1 MKKIDE
7 NTSYEELLK
16 QKRIGMFELGALCV
30 ATSALLTLLRNP
42 APFIPFLGIA
52 YKLVNKEAEI
62 EEIMAENDEDIKV
75 IKIIYDEILE
85 NTIKEFKKFELNNPI
100 ETYQLFDSMFR
111 YGSFSYDLNCSH
123 PLKMSIIKSMAMEK
137 ILFLNGHGVCR
148 HSAVFL
154 NKIYESLG
162 YESDIASGHLNTTN
176 QKDFDAFLDECS
188 EFPLPREETSKR
200 LITEYL
206 KPGIFSKLNYEK
218 MKGYYNHALPRV
230 NFDSMT
236 ILTDPSTQNIFGFV
250 LGDVC
255 LTISPPSNSVF
266 VMNRSTTKSFNDFY
280 GIDPIREYTEYTKY
294 KLDVINSAITEGLNK
309 AKEAKSTFD
318 TFHKD
323 NLPALEE
330 AENLTKKILKK
341 KY

>member
-1 MKKIDE
+1 
-7 NTSYEELLK
+7 
-16 QKRIGMFELGALCV
+16 
-30 ATSALLTLLRNP
+30 
-42 APFIPFLGIA
+42 
-52 YKLVNKEAEI
+52 
-62 EEIMAENDEDIKV
+62 MAENDEDIKAMR
-75 IKIIYDEILE
+75 IIYNEILE

-100 ETYQLFDSMFR
+100 ETYQFFDSMFR

-123 PLKMSIIKSMAMEK
+123 PLKMSIIKSIAMEK
-137 ILFLNGHGVCR
+137 FLFLNGHGVCR

-176 QKDFDAFLDECS
+176 QKDFDVFLDECS
-188 EFPLPREETSKR
+188 EFPLPREEISKK
-200 LITEYL
+200 LITKYL
-206 KPGIFSKLNYEK
+206 KQGIFSTLNYEK

-236 ILTDPSTQNIFGFV
+236 ILTDPSTHNIFGSV
-250 LGDVC
+250 LGDIY
-255 LTISPPSNSVF
+255 LTILPTNIVF
-266 VMNRSTTKSFNDFY
+266 VINRSTTKSFNDFY
-280 GIDPIREYTEYTKY
+280 DIDPIREYTEYAKY
-294 KLDVINSAITEGLNK
+294 QLDVINSAITEGLNK
-309 AKEAKSTFD
+309 AKEAESAFES
-318 TFHKD
+318 FHKD

>member
-16 QKRIGMFELGALCV
+16 QKRIGRFELGALCV
-30 ATSALLTLLRNP
+30 ATSVLTTILRNP
-42 APFIPFLGIA
+42 APFIPFLGIS
-52 YKLVNKEAEI
+52 YKLANKEAEI
-62 EEIMAENDEDIKV
+62 EIIMSENDEDIKA

-111 YGSFSYDLNCSH
+111 YGSFSYDL
-123 PLKMSIIKSMAMEK
+123 KSVAMEK

-148 HSAVFL
+148 HLAVFL

-162 YESDIASGHLNTTN
+162 YESDIISGHLNTTN
-176 QKDFDAFLDECS
+176 QKCFDAFLMSAQRTTLTS
-188 EFPLPREETSKR
+188 EEMNKK
-200 LITEYL
+200 LITKYL
-206 KPGIFSKLNYEK
+206 RPGIFSKLNYEK
-218 MKGYYNHALPRV
+218 NKGYSNHALPRV
-230 NFDSMT
+230 NFESMT
-236 ILTDPSTQNIFGFV
+236 ILTDPSTENIFGSI
-250 LGDVC
+250 LGDIC
-255 LTISPPSNSVF
+255 LTILPTNIVF
-266 VMNRSTTKSFNDFY
+266 VINRSATKNFNDY
-280 GIDPIREYTEYTKY
+280 YEIEPIREYTEYQ
-294 KLDVINSAITEGLNK
+294 LDVINSAIIEGLNK

>member
-1 MKKIDE
+1 MKKIDDY
-7 NTSYEELLK
+7 SYEELLK
-16 QKRIGMFELGALCV
+16 QKRIGRFELGALCV
-30 ATSALLTLLRNP
+30 ATSVLTTILRNP
-42 APFIPFLGIA
+42 APFIPFLGIS
-52 YKLVNKEAEI
+52 YKLANKEAEI
-62 EEIMAENDEDIKV
+62 EIIMSENDEDIKA

-123 PLKMSIIKSMAMEK
+123 PLKMSFIKSVAMEK

-148 HSAVFL
+148 HLAVFL

-162 YESDIASGHLNTTN
+162 YESDIISGHLNTTN
-176 QKDFDAFLDECS
+176 QKCFDAFFNECS
-188 EFPLPREETSKR
+188 KTTLTSEEMNKK
-200 LITEYL
+200 LITKYL
-206 KPGIFSKLNYEK
+206 RPGIFSKLNYEK
-218 MKGYYNHALPRV
+218 NKGYSNHALPRV
-230 NFDSMT
+230 NFESMT
-236 ILTDPSTQNIFGFV
+236 ILTDPSTENIFGSI
-250 LGDVC
+250 LGDIC

-266 VMNRSTTKSFNDFY
+266 VINRSTTKNFNDY
-280 GIDPIREYTEYTKY
+280 YEIEPIREYTEYQ
-294 KLDVINSAITEGLNK
+294 LDVINSAIIEGLNK

>member
-16 QKRIGMFELGALCV
+16 QKRIGMFELGVLCV
-30 ATSALLTLLRNP
+30 ATSALPTILINP
-42 APFIPFLGIA
+42 APFIPFLGIT
-52 YKLVNKEAEI
+52 YKLINKEAEI
-62 EEIMAENDEDIKV
+62 EEIMAENDENIKA

-176 QKDFDAFLDECS
+176 QKDFDAFLDECID
-188 EFPLPREETSKR
+188 FPLTREETSKR

-218 MKGYYNHALPRV
+218 KKGYYNHALPRV

-236 ILTDPSTQNIFGFV
+236 ILTDPSTRNIFGFV

-255 LTISPPSNSVF
+255 LTISPPSNSIF
-266 VMNRSTTKSFNDFY
+266 VMNRSTTKNFNDSY
-280 GIDPIREYTEYTKY
+280 DIDPIREYTDYTKY
-294 KLDVINSAITEGLNK
+294 KLDVINSAITEGMQK
-309 AKEAKSTFD
+309 VKEAESAFES
-318 TFHKD
+318 FHKD

-330 AENLTKKILKK
+330 AENLTQMVLKK

>member
-1 MKKIDE
+1 MCCNISVNDNIKKSS
-7 NTSYEELLK
+7 TFYS
-16 QKRIGMFELGALCV
+16 
-30 ATSALLTLLRNP
+30 
-42 APFIPFLGIA
+42 FLGIS
-52 YKLVNKEAEI
+52 YKLANKEAEI
-62 EEIMAENDEDIKV
+62 EIIMSENDEDIKA

-123 PLKMSIIKSMAMEK
+123 PLKMSFIKSVAMEK

-148 HSAVFL
+148 HLAVFL

-162 YESDIASGHLNTTN
+162 YESDIISGHLNTTN
-176 QKDFDAFLDECS
+176 QKCFDAFFNECS
-188 EFPLPREETSKR
+188 KTTLTSEEMNKK
-200 LITEYL
+200 LITKYL
-206 KPGIFSKLNYEK
+206 RPGIFSKLNYEK
-218 MKGYYNHALPRV
+218 NKGYSNHALPRV

-266 VMNRSTTKSFNDFY
+266 VINRSTTKNFNDY
-280 GIDPIREYTEYTKY
+280 YEIEPIREYTEYQ
-294 KLDVINSAITEGLNK
+294 LDVINSAIIEGLNK

>member
-1 MKKIDE
+1 MKKID
-7 NTSYEELLK
+7 NYSYEELLK
-16 QKRIGMFELGALCV
+16 QKRIGRFELGALCV
-30 ATSALLTLLRNP
+30 ATSVLTTILRNP
-42 APFIPFLGIA
+42 APFIPFLGIS
-52 YKLVNKEAEI
+52 YKLANKEAEI
-62 EEIMAENDEDIKV
+62 EIIMAENDEDIKA
-75 IKIIYDEILE
+75 IEIIYDEILE

-123 PLKMSIIKSMAMEK
+123 PLKMSFIKSVAMEK

-148 HSAVFL
+148 HLAVFL

-162 YESDIASGHLNTTN
+162 YESDIISGHLNTTN
-176 QKDFDAFLDECS
+176 QKCFDAFFNECS
-188 EFPLPREETSKR
+188 KTTLTSEEMNKK
-200 LITEYL
+200 LITKYL
-206 KPGIFSKLNYEK
+206 RPGIFSKLNYEK
-218 MKGYYNHALPRV
+218 NKGYSNHALPRV

>member
-1 MKKIDE
+1 MKKID
-7 NTSYEELLK
+7 NYSYEELLK
-16 QKRIGMFELGALCV
+16 QKRIGRFELGALCV
-30 ATSALLTLLRNP
+30 ATSVLTTILRNP
-42 APFIPFLGIA
+42 APFIPFLGIS
-52 YKLVNKEAEI
+52 YKLANKEAEI
-62 EEIMAENDEDIKV
+62 EIIMAENDEDIKA
-75 IKIIYDEILE
+75 IEIIYDEILE

-123 PLKMSIIKSMAMEK
+123 PLKMSFIKSVAMEK

-148 HSAVFL
+148 HLAVFL

-162 YESDIASGHLNTTN
+162 YESDIISGHLNTTN
-176 QKDFDAFLDECS
+176 QKCFDAFFNECS
-188 EFPLPREETSKR
+188 KTTLTSEEMNKK
-200 LITEYL
+200 LITKYL
-206 KPGIFSKLNYEK
+206 RPGIFSKLNYEK
-218 MKGYYNHALPRV
+218 NKGYSNHALPRV

-309 AKEAKSTFD
+309 AKEAKSTFES
-318 TFHKD
+318 FHKD

-330 AENLTKKILKK
+330 AENLTRKILKK

>member
-16 QKRIGMFELGALCV
+16 QRRIGMFEWGALCV
-30 ATSALLTLLRNP
+30 ATSVLTTILRNP
-42 APFIPFLGIA
+42 APFISFLGIT
-52 YKLVNKEAEI
+52 YKLVNKEAEN
-62 EEIMAENDEDIKV
+62 EEIIAENDEDIKA

-162 YESDIASGHLNTTN
+162 YESDIASGHLSTTN

-218 MKGYYNHALPRV
+218 NKGYSNHALPRV
-230 NFDSMT
+230 NFESMT
-236 ILTDPSTQNIFGFV
+236 ILTDPSTENIFGSI
-250 LGDVC
+250 LGDIC
-255 LTISPPSNSVF
+255 LTILPTNIVF
-266 VMNRSTTKSFNDFY
+266 VINRSATKNFNDY
-280 GIDPIREYTEYTKY
+280 YEIEPIREYTEYQ
-294 KLDVINSAITEGLNK
+294 LDVINSAIIEGLNK

>member
-16 QKRIGMFELGALCV
+16 QKQIGRFELGALCV
-30 ATSALLTLLRNP
+30 ATSALTTILKNP
-42 APFIPFLGIA
+42 APFIPFLGIT
-52 YKLVNKEAEI
+52 YKLAKKEAEI
-62 EEIMAENDEDIKV
+62 EEIMAENDEDIKAMR
-75 IKIIYDEILE
+75 IIYNEILE

-100 ETYQLFDSMFR
+100 ETYQFFDSMFR

-123 PLKMSIIKSMAMEK
+123 PLKMSIIKSIAMEK
-137 ILFLNGHGVCR
+137 FLFLNGHGVCR

-176 QKDFDAFLDECS
+176 QKDFDVFLDECS
-188 EFPLPREETSKR
+188 EFPLPREEISKK
-200 LITEYL
+200 LITKYL
-206 KPGIFSKLNYEK
+206 KQGIFSTLNYEK

-236 ILTDPSTQNIFGFV
+236 ILTDPSTHNIFGSV
-250 LGDVC
+250 LGDIY
-255 LTISPPSNSVF
+255 LTILPTNIVF
-266 VMNRSTTKSFNDFY
+266 VINRSTTKSFNDFY
-280 GIDPIREYTEYTKY
+280 DIDPIREYTEYAKY
-294 KLDVINSAITEGLNK
+294 QLDVINSAITEGLNK
-309 AKEAKSTFD
+309 AKEAESAFES
-318 TFHKD
+318 FHKD

>member
-16 QKRIGMFELGALCV
+16 QKQICMVELGALCV
-30 ATSALLTLLRNP
+30 ATSVLTTILRNP
-42 APFIPFLGIA
+42 APFIPFLGITHELTS
-52 YKLVNKEAEI
+52 KMKKI
-62 EEIMAENDEDIKV
+62 ENTMSENDEDIKA

-100 ETYQLFDSMFR
+100 ETYQFFDYIFR
-111 YGSFSYDLNCSH
+111 HGYFSYDMNYYH
-123 PLKMSIIKSMAMEK
+123 PLKMSELKTLTMEE

-148 HSAVFL
+148 HVATFL
-154 NKIYESLG
+154 NKIYESFE
-162 YESDIASGHLNTTN
+162 YDSNIALGHLNTI
-176 QKDFDAFLDECS
+176 DS
-188 EFPLPREETSKR
+188 EKLHKFMDICKQNPTFTSEEMNKK
-200 LITEYL
+200 LITKYL
-206 KPGIFSKLNYEK
+206 RPGIFSKLNYEK
-218 MKGYYNHALPRV
+218 NKGYSNHALPRV

-266 VMNRSTTKSFNDFY
+266 VINRSTTKNFNDY
-280 GIDPIREYTEYTKY
+280 YEIEPIREYTEYQ
-294 KLDVINSAITEGLNK
+294 LDVINSAIIEGLNK

>member
-1 MKKIDE
+1 MKKIDDY
-7 NTSYEELLK
+7 SYEELLK
-16 QKRIGMFELGALCV
+16 QKQICMIELGALCV
-30 ATSALLTLLRNP
+30 ATSVLTTILRNP

-52 YKLVNKEAEI
+52 YKLVSKKDKI
-62 EEIMAENDEDIKV
+62 ENTMSENDEDIKA

-100 ETYQLFDSMFR
+100 ETYQFFDSMFR

-123 PLKMSIIKSMAMEK
+123 PLKMSIIKSIAMEK
-137 ILFLNGHGVCR
+137 ILFLNGHGICR

-188 EFPLPREETSKR
+188 EFPLPREEISKK
-200 LITEYL
+200 LITKYL
-206 KPGIFSKLNYEK
+206 KQGIFSTLNYEK

-266 VMNRSTTKSFNDFY
+266 VINRSATKNFNDY
-280 GIDPIREYTEYTKY
+280 YEIEPIREYTEYQ
-294 KLDVINSAITEGLNK
+294 LDVINSAIIEGLNK

-330 AENLTKKILKK
+330 AEDLTKKILKK

>member
-16 QKRIGMFELGALCV
+16 QKQICMVELGALCV
-30 ATSALLTLLRNP
+30 ATSVLTTILRNP
-42 APFIPFLGIA
+42 APFIPFLGITHELTS
-52 YKLVNKEAEI
+52 KMKKI
-62 EEIMAENDEDIKV
+62 ENTMSENDEDIKA

-100 ETYQLFDSMFR
+100 ETYQFFDYIFR
-111 YGSFSYDLNCSH
+111 HGYFSYDMNYYH
-123 PLKMSIIKSMAMEK
+123 PLKMSELKTLTMEE

-148 HSAVFL
+148 HVATFL
-154 NKIYESLG
+154 NKIYESFE
-162 YESDIASGHLNTTN
+162 YDSNIALGHLNTTN
-176 QKDFDAFLDECS
+176 QKCFDAFFNECS
-188 EFPLPREETSKR
+188 KTTLTSEEMNKK
-200 LITEYL
+200 LITKYL
-206 KPGIFSKLNYEK
+206 RPGIFSKLNYEK
-218 MKGYYNHALPRV
+218 NKGYSNHALPRV
-230 NFDSMT
+230 NFESMT
-236 ILTDPSTQNIFGFV
+236 ILTDPSTENIFGSI
-250 LGDVC
+250 LGDIC

-266 VMNRSTTKSFNDFY
+266 VINRSTTKNFNDY
-280 GIDPIREYTEYTKY
+280 YEIEPIREYTEYQ
-294 KLDVINSAITEGLNK
+294 LDVINSAIIEGLNK

>member
-1 MKKIDE
+1 MKKIDDY
-7 NTSYEELLK
+7 SYEELLK

-30 ATSALLTLLRNP
+30 ATSALTTILKNP
-42 APFIPFLGIA
+42 APFIPFLGIT
-52 YKLVNKEAEI
+52 YKLAKKEAEI
-62 EEIMAENDEDIKV
+62 EEIMAENDEDIKA

-100 ETYQLFDSMFR
+100 ETYQFFDSMFR

-123 PLKMSIIKSMAMEK
+123 PLKMSIIKSIAMEK

-188 EFPLPREETSKR
+188 EFPLPREEISKK
-200 LITEYL
+200 LITKYL
-206 KPGIFSKLNYEK
+206 KQGIFSTLNYEK

-236 ILTDPSTQNIFGFV
+236 ILTDPSTHNIFGSV
-250 LGDVC
+250 LGDIY
-255 LTISPPSNSVF
+255 LTILPTNIVF
-266 VMNRSTTKSFNDFY
+266 VINRSTTKNFNDFY
-280 GIDPIREYTEYTKY
+280 DIDPIREYTEYAKY
-294 KLDVINSAITEGLNK
+294 QLDVINSAIIEGLNK
-309 AKEAKSTFD
+309 AKEAESTFD
-318 TFHKD
+318 TFHKE

>member
-16 QKRIGMFELGALCV
+16 QRRIGMFEWGALCV
-30 ATSALLTLLRNP
+30 ATSVLTTILRNP
-42 APFIPFLGIA
+42 APFISFLGIT
-52 YKLVNKEAEI
+52 YKLVNKEAEN
-62 EEIMAENDEDIKV
+62 EEIIAENDEDIKA

-123 PLKMSIIKSMAMEK
+123 PLKMSIIKSIATEK

-162 YESDIASGHLNTTN
+162 YESDIASGHLSTTN

-218 MKGYYNHALPRV
+218 KKGYYNHALPRV

-236 ILTDPSTQNIFGFV
+236 ILTDPSTRNIFGFV

-266 VMNRSTTKSFNDFY
+266 VMNRSTTKSFNDSY
-280 GIDPIREYTEYTKY
+280 DIDPIREYTEYTKY
-294 KLDVINSAITEGLNK
+294 KLDVINSAITEGMQK
-309 AKEAKSTFD
+309 VKEAESSFES
-318 TFHKD
+318 FHKD

-330 AENLTKKILKK
+330 AENLTRKILKK

>member
-1 MKKIDE
+1 MKKID
-7 NTSYEELLK
+7 NYSYEELLK
-16 QKRIGMFELGALCV
+16 QKRIGRFELGALCV
-30 ATSALLTLLRNP
+30 ATSVLTTILRNP
-42 APFIPFLGIA
+42 APFIPFLGIS
-52 YKLVNKEAEI
+52 YKLANKEAEI
-62 EEIMAENDEDIKV
+62 EIIMSENDEDIKA

-123 PLKMSIIKSMAMEK
+123 PLKMSFIKSVAMEK

-148 HSAVFL
+148 HLAVFL

-162 YESDIASGHLNTTN
+162 YESDIISGHLNTTN
-176 QKDFDAFLDECS
+176 QKCFDAFFNECS
-188 EFPLPREETSKR
+188 KTTLTSEEMNKK
-200 LITEYL
+200 LITKYL
-206 KPGIFSKLNYEK
+206 RPGIFSKLNYEK
-218 MKGYYNHALPRV
+218 NKGYSNHALPRV

-266 VMNRSTTKSFNDFY
+266 VINRSTTKSFNDFY
-280 GIDPIREYTEYTKY
+280 DIDPIREYTEYAKY
-294 KLDVINSAITEGLNK
+294 QLDVINSAIIEGLNK
-309 AKEAKSTFD
+309 AKEAESTFD
-318 TFHKD
+318 TFHKE

-330 AENLTKKILKK
+330 AEDLTKKILKK